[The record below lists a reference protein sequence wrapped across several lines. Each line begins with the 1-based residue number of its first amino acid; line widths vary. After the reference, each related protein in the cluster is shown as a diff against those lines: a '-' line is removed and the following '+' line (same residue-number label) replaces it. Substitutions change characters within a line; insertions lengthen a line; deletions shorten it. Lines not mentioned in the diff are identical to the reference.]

1 MTTINSPAKWATIR
15 HYFLLILALSLVVS
29 CGKKDKITPSATISG
44 LNCAS
49 ASAADEATA
58 GIDFSSTITVPYD
71 GGNGVAFNAGTAVPS
86 TGVSGL
92 TATLQ
97 AGTLATFSG
106 KLTYQITGKAAAA
119 GVASFA
125 ISFANQS
132 CAINLNVIKD
142 ATPVQ
147 YGTPFANV
155 PDRQDVTIYQV
166 NIRAFSA
173 QSGFQGVTARL
184 DSIKALGTNVIYL
197 MPIFPVG
204 TLKAFNSP
212 YCVKDYQSVNA
223 EFGTLDDLR
232 KLVSDAHAK
241 NMSVVLDWVPNH
253 TSWDNPWISSHKDWY
268 LQDAAGN
275 ILIPPG
281 TTYSDVA
288 QLNYSNT
295 ALRKEMINSMKYWI
309 YTANIDGF
317 RCDYADGVPFSFWQE
332 AVTALRSVTTH
343 KLLLLAEGS
352 RGDHFTAGF
361 DYTFGFNFYGQMRT
375 IFSGNQ
381 SVTKLDAVNTSE
393 YSAATNG
400 QHVVR
405 YLDNHDVNGSDGTAL
420 NLFGGAKGSL
430 AAFAVVAYMK
440 GVPMIYNGQEVGM
453 TTKLVFP
460 FTGADVNW
468 TPNPSITEEYKKII
482 AFRNSS
488 TAIRRGTLTTY
499 STVDV
504 CAFTK
509 EQGTERVFVASNLR
523 NTANTYTLPANVA
536 NSTWT
541 DAMTGAVVNLTGQ
554 LSLGAYGYVVL
565 KK

>member
-1 MTTINSPAKWATIR
+1 MKTINLPTKRATIR
-15 HYFLLILALSLVVS
+15 HYFALVFALFLSFS
-29 CGKKDKITPSATISG
+29 CTKKDKTGPAATISA

-49 ASAADEATA
+49 ASAAVDATV
-58 GIDFSSTITVPYD
+58 GIDVSTTITVPYD
-71 GGNGVAFNAGTAVPS
+71 GGNGVTFNAGTPIAS
-86 TGVSGL
+86 TVVSGL

-106 KLTYQITGKAAAA
+106 NLTYQITGKAAAE
-119 GVASFA
+119 GVAAFA
-125 ISFANQS
+125 ISFADKS
-132 CAINLNVIKD
+132 CSINLKVVKD
-142 ATPVQ
+142 LTPVQ
-147 YGTPFANV
+147 YGTPFAGV

-166 NIRAFSA
+166 NMRAFST
-173 QSGFQGVTARL
+173 QSNLQGVIARL

-212 YCVKDYQSVNA
+212 YCVKDYQSVGP

-232 KLVSDAHAK
+232 KLVDDAHAK

-268 LQDAAGN
+268 AQDAAGN
-275 ILIPPG
+275 IIIPPG

-288 QLNYSNT
+288 QLNYSNA

-332 AVTALRSVTTH
+332 AVTALRGVTTH

-381 SVTKLDAVNTSE
+381 AVTKLENLNASE

-405 YLDNHDVNGSDGTAL
+405 YLDNHDVNGSDGTAA
-420 NLFGGAKGSL
+420 NLFGGAKGAL

-440 GVPMIYNGQEVGM
+440 GIPMIYNGQEVGM
-453 TTKLVFP
+453 TTRLVFP
-460 FTGADVNW
+460 FTGADINW
-468 TPNPSITEEYKKII
+468 TPNPTITEEYKKII

-488 TAIRRGTLTTY
+488 TAIRRGTLTTF
-499 STVDV
+499 STADI

-523 NTANTYTLPANVA
+523 NAANTYTLPANVA

-541 DAMTGAVVNLTGQ
+541 DALTGATVNLTTQ